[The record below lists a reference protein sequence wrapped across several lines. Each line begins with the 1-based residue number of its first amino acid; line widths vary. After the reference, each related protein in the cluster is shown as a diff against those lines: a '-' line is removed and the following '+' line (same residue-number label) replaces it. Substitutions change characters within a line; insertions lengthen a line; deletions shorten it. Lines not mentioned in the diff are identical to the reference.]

1 MTRDEF
7 FTNKENGAL
16 WDVGVSINRT
26 NPLPLDSNAV
36 FKSYDEAVTYAKG
49 VLAYPGQFIA
59 VVGVD
64 DGGTTNVSAYLI
76 TVAGSDD
83 ATLVKLAQTTASG
96 DLAADVAKLQTQV
109 ASIITEIGK
118 AATDTTDATG
128 LYKLI
133 AEAKAEAEKR
143 ILSVDGADASVDVA
157 TDASKNVTV
166 GVAISADKDND
177 LSLASDGLLVKVP
190 EYTLVKDGT
199 AAGDNLATYHL
210 TKDGDNIGEPINI
223 PKDLVVKSGSVIEAE
238 AGKLPT
244 GVSEAGTYIKLVLA
258 NSDTPIYIPVGSLI
272 EYVTGGS
279 ATSDP
284 IQINVTSDTH
294 KVSASILEASIAK
307 DRLVKS
313 VQDSLDLADEALQ
326 KADIATGS
334 NNGSISVKSTDVAV
348 KGLDTAAYKKVED
361 FDAAG
366 EAVKA
371 KKEVIGSNATDTKDS
386 ETIYGA
392 KKYADAK
399 LNDVIGN
406 LDKADAAVD
415 KQFVTAVSEADGV
428 ISVSRKAL
436 EAADIPNIAISQVT
450 NLQDSLDAKQ
460 DNLAFMSN
468 NYNAST
474 NKVATASD
482 IADAK
487 NELIGDVDDVSTD
500 STINGVKA
508 YAKAQA
514 DTAYSNAKKYA
525 DDILDGDTGLV
536 KRVSTLETK
545 VDVASVSNAIEVARS
560 NAISNAKAYTDTRE
574 TAILGEAGYKQTVKS
589 AYELATVNKNDI
601 SNIKTKITEADALH
615 TAMQTNIAKAQETA
629 DAKVAS
635 VTATTNKGIVIEGTA
650 IAPTVGIALDSN
662 VNNKATL
669 TSEGLLVT
677 VPDAD
682 KYNLVK
688 DADSGDYAAVY
699 HLTKN
704 GANFGEAINIPKDMV
719 VKSGSVV
726 TDPEGQN
733 AGTYIVLTLANATN
747 DKIYVP
753 VDQLIEYV
761 TSGSSADDAIGI
773 TVSDDH
779 KVTAEI
785 RDSSILEAKLESTTQ
800 QALADVRK
808 LGDVYVKKETG
819 KRLMTDAEGTKLEG
833 IEEKAQ
839 VNKIESIKVNGTAL
853 TISNKE
859 VDIPLV
865 TADLAGLVIT
875 ANGENQV
882 SFANGVGTV
891 NSLNVQ
897 KLVQTT
903 GDILI
908 INGGDASSVF

>member
-36 FKSYDEAVTYAKG
+36 FQSYEEAVTYAKG

-59 VVGVD
+59 VVGASE
-64 DGGTTNVSAYLI
+64 VSGYLI
-76 TVAGSDD
+76 TVAGDED

-143 ILSVDGADASVDVA
+143 VLSMSGADASVNVSA
-157 TDASKNVTV
+157 DANKNVTV
-166 GVAISADKDND
+166 NVAISADKDND
-177 LSLASDGLLVKVP
+177 LSLAPDGLLVKVP
-190 EYTLVKDGT
+190 EYTLVKDAT
-199 AAGDNLATYHL
+199 AVDDNLATYHL
-210 TKDGDNIGEPINI
+210 TKDGANIGEAINI
-223 PKDLVVKSGSVIEAE
+223 PKDLVVKYGSVIEAE
-238 AGKLPT
+238 VGSLPT
-244 GVSEAGTYIKLVLA
+244 GVSEAGTYIKLILA
-258 NSDTPIYIPVGSLI
+258 NSDVPIYIPVGSLI

-279 ATSDP
+279 AATDP

-313 VQDSLDLADEALQ
+313 VQDSLDLADSALQ
-326 KADIATGS
+326 KGDITTGAS
-334 NNGSISVKSTDVAV
+334 NGSISVEGTDVAV

-361 FDAAG
+361 FDTAG
-366 EAVKA
+366 EAAKV
-371 KKEVIGSNATDTKDS
+371 KKEVIGSSATDTKDS
-386 ETIYGA
+386 ETIHGA

-415 KQFVTAVSEADGV
+415 KQFVTAVSETDGV

-436 EAADIPNIAISQVT
+436 EASDIPNIAISQVT

-482 IADAK
+482 ITDAK
-487 NELIGDVDDVSTD
+487 NELIGDANDVSTD
-500 STINGVKA
+500 DTINGAKV

-514 DTAYSNAKKYA
+514 DTAYSNAKKYT

-536 KRVSTLETK
+536 KRVGALETK

-574 TAILGEAGYKQTVKS
+574 TAILGEAGYSQTVKS
-589 AYELATVNKNDI
+589 AYELASANKNDI

-615 TAMQTNIAKAQETA
+615 TVMQTNITKAQETA

-635 VTATTNKGIVIEGTA
+635 VTATTNKGIVIEGAAT
-650 IAPTVGIALDSN
+650 APTVGIALDSN

-682 KYNLVK
+682 KYNLVT
-688 DADSGDYAAVY
+688 DSDSGEYAAVY

-704 GANFGEAINIPKDMV
+704 DVNIGAAINIPKNMV
-719 VKSGSVV
+719 IKSGEVI
-726 TDPEGQN
+726 TDPDGKT
-733 AGTYIVLTLANATN
+733 GTYIVLTLANATS

-761 TSGSSADDAIGI
+761 TSGSSANDAIGI

-785 RDSSILEAKLESTTQ
+785 RDGSILETKLESKTQ
-800 QALADVRK
+800 QALADVRN
-808 LGDVYVKKETG
+808 LENVYVKKETG

-839 VNKIESIKVNGTAL
+839 VNKIESVKVNGTAL
-853 TISNKE
+853 AISSKE
-859 VDIPLV
+859 VNIPLV

-875 ANGENQV
+875 ATGENQV

-897 KLVQTT
+897 KLV
-903 GDILI
+903 
-908 INGGDASSVF
+908 